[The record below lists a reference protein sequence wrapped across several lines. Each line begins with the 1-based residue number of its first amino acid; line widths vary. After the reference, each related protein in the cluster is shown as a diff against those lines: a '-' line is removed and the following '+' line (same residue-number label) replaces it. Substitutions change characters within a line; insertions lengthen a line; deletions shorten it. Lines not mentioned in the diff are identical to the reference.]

1 MALPKL
7 DVPIYTMT
15 LLSDDRDIRYRP
27 FLVKEEKI
35 LFMAMEGNDNDEMT
49 LAMKQIVNNCV
60 QDTIDVDKLPLFD
73 LEFILLNIRSKSVS
87 NKSNVMYPCGSCEE
101 QIPIEIDLEDITI
114 SNKPKGKQNIQLTD
128 KIGITLTYPRMDMAA
143 MVTDSDDELSGIWKI
158 IEECTEQIYDEEN
171 VYNLKNSPPEERQ
184 EFFDS
189 LTQGQFALIRDFFD
203 DLPKL
208 QYINEYTCTSCDH
221 QGTLMIEGMAN
232 FFD

>member
-1 MALPKL
+1 
-7 DVPIYTMT
+7 
-15 LLSDDRDIRYRP
+15 
-27 FLVKEEKI
+27 
-35 LFMAMEGNDNDEMT
+35 
-49 LAMKQIVNNCV
+49 
-60 QDTIDVDKLPLFD
+60 
-73 LEFILLNIRSKSVS
+73 
-87 NKSNVMYPCGSCEE
+87 SCEE